1 MANAL
6 IPQRIEQ
13 TRPASVCL
21 HGRMTQEAAVRSL
34 ERHIVRP
41 LRADLFAVH
50 LKAESIGKN
59 KAKVVSMA
67 DLLPWLNATGRGLQ
81 PRTSVVTK
89 PLVPSP
95 RLTLHCIPVQTSLQ
109 SGRSDGRSSIARHGA
124 WLDDF
129 RRHVGGEAASTFV
142 SPSGFEEQKMRF
154 FEEFIS
160 SFDLRLLTTPGAGVH
175 VA

>member
-13 TRPASVCL
+13 TSLASVCL

-67 DLLPWLNATGRGLQ
+67 DLLPWLNATGRLVTLVSCALPSRSPTQDLGCNQAIGSIPATHPSLH
-81 PRTSVVTK
+81 PCANITAERKIRRTLKYCATRRVARGPYGTPSCARDTTRTYQTAFSV
-89 PLVPSP
+89 L
-95 RLTLHCIPVQTSLQ
+95 
-109 SGRSDGRSSIARHGA
+109 
-124 WLDDF
+124 
-129 RRHVGGEAASTFV
+129 AS
-142 SPSGFEEQKMRF
+142 
-154 FEEFIS
+154 
-160 SFDLRLLTTPGAGVH
+160 
-175 VA
+175 